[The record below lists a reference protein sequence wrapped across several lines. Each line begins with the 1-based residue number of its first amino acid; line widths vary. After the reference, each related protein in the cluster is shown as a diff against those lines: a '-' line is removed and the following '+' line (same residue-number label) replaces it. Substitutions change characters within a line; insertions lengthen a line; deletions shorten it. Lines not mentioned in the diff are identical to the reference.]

1 MPDACSNVPIGP
13 RVTATGAHIRFLMSP
28 FAKNQTTV
36 KALGKRIAA
45 IKPRDYSEIALL
57 GLMSGVLYSLER
69 AIELSF
75 DDARMKREVC
85 DESIEIHDTLEA
97 IGLGRAPSDA
107 WLAGFYLFSAIMRI
121 DTFYERIAKY
131 ASVKIVV
138 APEVHRINKAI
149 KHKDDAGLKKGLK
162 IQIAD
167 VLRSTNDVCE
177 LLEKVLA

>member
-1 MPDACSNVPIGP
+1 
-13 RVTATGAHIRFLMSP
+13 MSS

-36 KALGKRIAA
+36 KALAKRIAA
-45 IKPRDYSEIALL
+45 IKPRDHGGIALL
-57 GLMSGVLYSLER
+57 GLMAGVLYSLER
-69 AIELSF
+69 AIELNF
-75 DDARMKREVC
+75 DDARMKREVY

-97 IGLGRAPSDA
+97 IGHGRVPSHA

-121 DTFYERIAKY
+121 DTFCERIVKY
-131 ASVKIVV
+131 ARVKIVL

-167 VLRSTNDVCE
+167 VLRSTKDVCE